1 MSFTTMDWLDQ
12 ISRHPETI
20 DTDVMVAAVVA
31 LTGSAN
37 GVTTPDG
44 SLIDQDDVDESV
56 LTLLSFGFLDSVVSF
71 GADGGEDHLLALRM
85 PLMI

>member
-12 ISRHPETI
+12 ISRHPQTI
-20 DTDVMVAAVVA
+20 DADVTVAAVVA

-37 GVTTPDG
+37 GVTAPG
-44 SLIDQDDVDESV
+44 GALIDQDDVDESV
-56 LTLLSFGFLDSVVSF
+56 LTLLSFGFLESVVSF
-71 GADGGEDHLLALRM
+71 DADGGEDHLLAVRM